1 MAFDSHLDHLL
12 LHYFKGLPLKS
23 PIFYNAPV
31 GIRFEMGGD
40 ICEAAARAEK
50 VKSRA
55 LVLFNAINRY
65 EDFIYFVLFMDS
77 WDEHPVT
84 LFEKD
89 VYKTFNDY
97 ISGFP
102 ISEVSK
108 QEQEYRYKGLNDAG
122 DIVTVRYY
130 ARMKLQNLNVSPLLE
145 AIANRSL
152 GLEPIIDG
160 DIYIINETNKTIFH
174 LYDDRGLDII
184 AEKVEVL
191 RGIYEQYN
199 DWILDYDR
207 KIVDELFT
215 L

>member
-1 MAFDSHLDHLL
+1 MAFDSHLDHFL
-12 LHYFKGLPLKS
+12 LHYFKSLPLKS

-55 LVLFNAINRY
+55 LALFNAINRC

-97 ISGFP
+97 ISGIP

-108 QEQEYRYKGLNDAG
+108 QEQEYRYKSPDDAD

-130 ARMKLQNLNVSPLLE
+130 ARVKLQNLNVNSLLE

-184 AEKVEVL
+184 AEKVETL

-207 KIVDELFT
+207 KKVDEWFT